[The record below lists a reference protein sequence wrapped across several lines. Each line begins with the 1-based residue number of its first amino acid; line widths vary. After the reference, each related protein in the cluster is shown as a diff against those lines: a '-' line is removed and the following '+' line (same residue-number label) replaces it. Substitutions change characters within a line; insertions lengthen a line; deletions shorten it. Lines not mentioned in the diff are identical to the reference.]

1 MKCCGR
7 LDSRGQWHLGATNPL
22 SSGGPTNA
30 ITDIKISGSVLTATH
45 ADGMETEL
53 NLPAVAVPATQ
64 TVRFVNASGTE
75 EVATV
80 ITPPPTGGGGHN
92 LS

>member
-30 ITDIKISGSVLTATH
+30 ITDIKISGSVLTVTP
-45 ADGMETEL
+45 ADTL
-53 NLPAVAVPATQ
+53 RINNVKFQVA
-64 TVRFVNASGTE
+64 
-75 EVATV
+75 
-80 ITPPPTGGGGHN
+80 
-92 LS
+92 

>member
-30 ITDIKISGSVLTATH
+30 ITDIKISGSVLNTATP
-45 ADGMETEL
+45 ADTL
-53 NLPAVAVPATQ
+53 QVKNVKFQVA
-64 TVRFVNASGTE
+64 
-75 EVATV
+75 
-80 ITPPPTGGGGHN
+80 
-92 LS
+92 